1 MASKMRTRIEEEFA
15 DSEML
20 FADGFDEAI
29 MGVVVASAG
38 NGYHEQV
45 LYDYQKCIDI
55 LVKRDGMTQDDA
67 AEFLE
72 FNTVGAYVGEH
83 TPLFMVKP

>member
-1 MASKMRTRIEEEFA
+1 MSLRKKIEEEFA
-15 DSEML
+15 DTEIL
-20 FADGFDEAI
+20 LADGFDKAI
-29 MGVVVASAG
+29 VGIVVGSAG
-38 NGYHEQV
+38 NGYHDQV

-55 LVKRDGMTQDDA
+55 LVSRDSMTSDEA

-72 FNTVGAYVGEH
+72 YNTLGAYVGDN